1 MSNKK
6 LNYWPHAIVL
16 SIFFVIGLCV
26 WTVKVAIENPVEE
39 DYSYFLKYQ
48 TVDAEINKILIN
60 EEAFNKKYNV
70 LLSDNN
76 FVIGQNSFELK
87 VLNKEDNSTIDGAK
101 VKVVLTRP
109 HTSKENQDLKLL
121 SDKNGVYKFEPFEIK
136 NLGRWQIVSR
146 VTVGDLEAFQKLEV
160 NATN

>member
-26 WTVKVAIENPVEE
+26 WTVRVAIENPVEE

-146 VTVGDLEAFQKLEV
+146 VTVGKLEAFQKLEV